1 MNLPGKSRIAQEVDR
16 ATALDRVLRALNHP
30 IRRRILRELGP
41 RPASASALARRLG
54 EDVSLISYH
63 LNQVLANEC
72 EIVKLIETVARR
84 GTLEKIYALNPEIW
98 DALQA
103 SPELTE
109 GGSEFLSLILG
120 MQGDFAPVEI
130 S

>member
-1 MNLPGKSRIAQEVDR
+1 MIRPEIDR
-16 ATALDRVLRALNHP
+16 STALDRVLRALNHP
-30 IRRRILRELGP
+30 IRRRILRELGR
-41 RPASASALARRLG
+41 RPASASALARSLG

-63 LNQVLANEC
+63 LSQVLAHEC

-84 GTLEKIYALNPEIW
+84 GTLEKTYALNPEIW
-98 DALQA
+98 DALQT

-109 GGSEFLSLILG
+109 GGYEFLPLILG
-120 MQGDFAPVEI
+120 MQGDFVPVEI